1 MISMLNELAVGLS
14 AWIIMDGNYGEF
26 QKGQRAAFAL
36 EFYNEAALRI
46 SEHRGDVFMRRESGS
61 FYQAR
66 GRVTHISE
74 DWWAMDFGIP
84 AFQNVPPPK
93 DVRPGTWL
101 EGRVYIGIDP
111 FFYFEQ
117 ISHFDD
123 APDMIHDWIIE
134 GIEMQTAPFVDA
146 GENRMVRDPALS
158 GWREIPETDAWN
170 DDDGSAEY
178 LLHCRRISVT
188 PRRALATDS

>member
-1 MISMLNELAVGLS
+1 MLNELAVGLS

-36 EFYNEAALRI
+36 EFYDETSLRI
-46 SEHRGDVFMRRESGS
+46 AEHRSDCFMRHESGS
-61 FYQAR
+61 SYQV
-66 GRVTHISE
+66 GGCVTHISE
-74 DWWAMDFGIP
+74 NWWAMDFGIP
-84 AFQNVPPPK
+84 VFQNALPPK

-134 GIEMQTAPFVDA
+134 RIEMQTAPFVDA
-146 GENRMVRDPALS
+146 GGNLMVRDPTMS
-158 GWREIPETDAWN
+158 GWREIPQTDAWN
-170 DDDGSAEY
+170 DDNGSAEY
-178 LLHCRRISVT
+178 LLHCRRISET
-188 PRRALATDS
+188 PRSVLTADS